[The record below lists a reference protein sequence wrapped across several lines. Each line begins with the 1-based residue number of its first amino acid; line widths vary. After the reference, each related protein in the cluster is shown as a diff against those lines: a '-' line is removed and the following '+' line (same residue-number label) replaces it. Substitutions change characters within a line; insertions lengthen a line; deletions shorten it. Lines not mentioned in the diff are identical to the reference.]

1 MNILIYGGGSLGLLF
16 ARYLSKKHKIEI
28 ISKKEKQE
36 AVEKNGLTFIKD
48 SKKEKLELKLFT
60 NIKETSLKPE
70 FIILSVK
77 SFDID
82 NSLSDISAFFKDIPV
97 ITIQNGVY
105 AESAAKK
112 SLGKENVLPAY
123 VMIGSKTLNSYTV
136 EEFLNE
142 GMKIGYLSE
151 TSKEKAERINGVF
164 NECGIKSVLS
174 DNIMKQKWHK
184 MMFYCAGATLNSLT
198 GTKNLEDENIKWMVE
213 AVLDEI
219 TRVLKILNLD
229 FDVEELASEVF
240 EFLMRFKPKSWS
252 ASVGE
257 DLKKGKKTEID
268 YLNGYIV
275 KLAEGLNIEVPLN
288 KLLTSMVK
296 TIEKT
301 GYFTTMNIR

>member
-16 ARYLSKKHKIEI
+16 ARYLSKKHDVEI
-28 ISKKEKQE
+28 ISKKEKKE
-36 AVEKNGLTFIKD
+36 AVDKKGLTFIKD
-48 SKKEKLELKLFT
+48 SKKEKLELKLYT
-60 NIKETSLKPE
+60 DIKETSLQPE

-82 NSLSDISAFFKDIPV
+82 SSLSDISAFFKNIPV

-123 VMIGSKTLNSYTV
+123 VMIGSKTINSHTV

-151 TSKEKAERINGVF
+151 TSKEKAEKINNAL

-174 DNIMKQKWHK
+174 DSIMRQKWHK

-198 GTKNLEDENIKWMVE
+198 GTKNLEDKDIKWMVE
-213 AVLDEI
+213 AVLNEI
-219 TRVLKILNLD
+219 TQVSKALNLD
-229 FDVEELASEVF
+229 FDAEELSSEVF

-257 DLKKGKKTEID
+257 DLRKGKKTEID

-275 KLAEGLNIEVPLN
+275 KLAEKLNIEVPLN
-288 KLLTSMVK
+288 KSLTSMVK
-296 TIEKT
+296 TVEKT
-301 GYFTTMNIR
+301 GYFAAMNKR

>member
-16 ARYLSKKHKIEI
+16 ARYLSKKHDVEI
-28 ISKKEKQE
+28 ISKKEKKE
-36 AVEKNGLTFIKD
+36 AIDKKGLTFIKG
-48 SKKEKLELKLFT
+48 SKKELSELTLYT
-60 NIKETSLKPE
+60 NIKEVSLKPE

-123 VMIGSKTLNSYTV
+123 VMIGSKTINSHTI

-142 GMKIGYLSE
+142 GMKIGYLSKK
-151 TSKEKAERINGVF
+151 SKEKAKKINSVL

-174 DNIMKQKWHK
+174 DDIMRQKWHK

-213 AVLDEI
+213 AVLSEI
-219 TRVLKILNLD
+219 TRVLKALNLD
-229 FDVEELASEVF
+229 FDAEKLSSEVF
-240 EFLMRFKPKSWS
+240 EFLMSFKPKSWS

-257 DLKKGKKTEID
+257 DLRKGKKTEID

-275 KLAEGLNIEVPLN
+275 KLAEKLNIEVPLN
-288 KLLTSMVK
+288 KSLTSMVK
-296 TIEKT
+296 TVEKT
-301 GYFTTMNIR
+301 GYFANMNIR